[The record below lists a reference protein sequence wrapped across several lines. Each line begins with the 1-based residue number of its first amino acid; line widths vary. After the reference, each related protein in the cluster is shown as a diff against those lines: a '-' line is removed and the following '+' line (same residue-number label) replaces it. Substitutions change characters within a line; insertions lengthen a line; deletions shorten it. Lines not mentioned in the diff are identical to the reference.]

1 MVKVILFYTL
11 LSQPTNKGKSGSGK
25 TTLLSLIYPTSGL
38 NIMDFT
44 DDEYTAIETPV
55 IKQNAYPYNYV
66 TCSQAQ
72 ALANNMELGNYTS
85 SLMFG
90 VQWDLVLKYLET
102 KGTAQGDLNSDSKN
116 WGNYQ
121 NNLWNITNENSKYAA
136 NGSGWT
142 SKAYGVK
149 NLNANILLSTG
160 ASDTFCKQGIYDL
173 AGNVW
178 EWTLEYTSY
187 LSNPCSLRGGYCIST
202 GSNDPANS
210 RANDGTGSYNSYLGF
225 RTSLF

>member
-149 NLNANILLSTG
+149 NLNANILL
-160 ASDTFCKQGIYDL
+160 
-173 AGNVW
+173 
-178 EWTLEYTSY
+178 
-187 LSNPCSLRGGYCIST
+187 
-202 GSNDPANS
+202 
-210 RANDGTGSYNSYLGF
+210 
-225 RTSLF
+225 